1 MENANTTVNKYLL
14 QKYLLKKQRKETY
27 LTYIKKLGVQS
38 VPKQRGVYSQKS
50 SRPLPMNS
58 TNIKPS

>member
-27 LTYIKKLGVQS
+27 LTYI
-38 VPKQRGVYSQKS
+38 
-50 SRPLPMNS
+50 
-58 TNIKPS
+58 